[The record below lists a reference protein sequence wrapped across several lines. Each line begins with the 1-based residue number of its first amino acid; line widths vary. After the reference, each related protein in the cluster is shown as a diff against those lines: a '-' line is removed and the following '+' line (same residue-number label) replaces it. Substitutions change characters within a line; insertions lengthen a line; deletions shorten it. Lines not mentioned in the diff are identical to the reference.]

1 MYWGDPESQT
11 GWINTV
17 GFDQRMMVT
26 TGKFD
31 LEVGKPKIVL
41 GAMVLARGTT
51 SNNSVTIGKEYVN
64 EIISSYNKNFADIPV
79 SVKRD
84 EDNLPLQFNLSQ
96 NYPNPFNP
104 TTTIEYTIPK
114 VETLHATS
122 QMQNVTLQ
130 VYDVLGREVA
140 TLVNEQKTAGR
151 YEVEFNAIN
160 LASGVYFYRLQT
172 STGFV
177 STKKLLLIK

>member
-1 MYWGDPESQT
+1 
-11 GWINTV
+11 
-17 GFDQRMMVT
+17 
-26 TGKFD
+26 
-31 LEVGKPKIVL
+31 
-41 GAMVLARGTT
+41 
-51 SNNSVTIGKEYVN
+51 
-64 EIISSYNKNFADIPV
+64 
-79 SVKRD
+79 
-84 EDNLPLQFNLSQ
+84 
-96 NYPNPFNP
+96 
-104 TTTIEYTIPK
+104 
-114 VETLHATS
+114 
-122 QMQNVTLQ
+122 MQNVTLQ